1 MSIIR
6 VYTNPICTKIYTLL
20 PDTLRQIHRSQKGT
34 ERHVYKT
41 VTKPKKGMDPAHHA
55 GRGSRLFERSSGSWR
70 RHFARPSFHPQGCPF
85 HPGVNAKCL
94 FLHVGGYPAYDGSF
108 RYPVCIGRTDRAFA
122 DRDDATCDPGNRWRH
137 GRRIFTGTDPCHPFE
152 SDLFPACAV
161 RRHQHGNALRKPSC
175 IG

>member
-55 GRGSRLFERSSGSWR
+55 WRGSRLFERTSGGWR
-70 RHFARPSFHPQGCPF
+70 RHFARPSFHSQGCPF
-85 HPGVNAKCL
+85 HPGVNTKRL
-94 FLHVGGYPAYDGSF
+94 FLHIGGHSANDGVV
-108 RYPVCIGRTDRAFA
+108 RCPVRVGRTDRAVA
-122 DRDDATCDPGNRWRH
+122 DRDNTSCDPGHRRRH
-137 GRRIFTGTDPCHPFE
+137 GRRILTGADPCHPSE
-152 SDLFPACAV
+152 NDLFPACAV
-161 RRHQHGNALRKPSC
+161 RRHQHGDALRKPSC